1 MSRAHL
7 LTWTTY
13 GSWLPGDVRGSVTSV
28 RDEPGPR
35 RRHNAPGTPYDSG
48 MSGLNSAARAALRG
62 PVVFLD
68 EEQAQCLVGQFQETA
83 TSRDWRLLAAAV
95 MRNHVHL
102 VIVADDRIEPATMLR
117 DFKSYGS
124 RKLNLRW
131 PRPASGTW
139 WTESGSRR
147 RLPDENAIRAALRYV
162 ENQKFPLAVWVVKQI
177 REDTSGG

>member
-83 TSRDWRLLAAAV
+83 TARDWRLLAAAV

-102 VIVADDRIEPATMLR
+102 VVVAGDRIDPATMLR
-117 DFKSYGS
+117 DFKS
-124 RKLNLRW
+124 
-131 PRPASGTW
+131 
-139 WTESGSRR
+139 
-147 RLPDENAIRAALRYV
+147 
-162 ENQKFPLAVWVVKQI
+162 
-177 REDTSGG
+177 